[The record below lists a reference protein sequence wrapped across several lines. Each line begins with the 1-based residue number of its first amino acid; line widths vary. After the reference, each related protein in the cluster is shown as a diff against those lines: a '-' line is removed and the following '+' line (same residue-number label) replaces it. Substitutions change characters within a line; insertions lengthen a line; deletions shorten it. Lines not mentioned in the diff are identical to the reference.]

1 MSNDE
6 RIFVLIPSFNEDHL
20 RLTVEGAIA
29 TAANPEG
36 LSFGICQQ
44 STTGEFE
51 DFRNLKNV
59 RVTNVFCDSP
69 RGADLARIMA
79 GSLHDDEPYMLR
91 LDAHHLFA
99 DGWDSVL
106 LAKHRA
112 LEAANPDTKPLITQ
126 YLPRYGVYDGEIRVI
141 DEPGSTRAPS
151 MQMLGSRADSFML
164 WMPMYLYGE
173 PVAGDWHEHH
183 CLSNHFIFSRS
194 EFFWEI
200 MPDPAIMF
208 EGDEPCLAL
217 RAWTRGY
224 RMYAIPEMIVW
235 HRAKFPDIPK
245 DGDDFLGQVA
255 MLNGRLDAG
264 DWRKVDEYANRMRR
278 ISGKLRA
285 EKILSGQHLGEWGA
299 PSLNLLKRYYQA
311 AKFDI
316 EEFYEESNR
325 LHLEVYGYKFS
336 EKANLIPRM

>member
-1 MSNDE
+1 
-6 RIFVLIPSFNEDHL
+6 
-20 RLTVEGAIA
+20 
-29 TAANPEG
+29 
-36 LSFGICQQ
+36 
-44 STTGEFE
+44 
-51 DFRNLKNV
+51 
-59 RVTNVFCDSP
+59 
-69 RGADLARIMA
+69 
-79 GSLHDDEPYMLR
+79 
-91 LDAHHLFA
+91 
-99 DGWDSVL
+99 
-106 LAKHRA
+106 
-112 LEAANPDTKPLITQ
+112 
-126 YLPRYGVYDGEIRVI
+126 
-141 DEPGSTRAPS
+141 
-151 MQMLGSRADSFML
+151 
-164 WMPMYLYGE
+164 
-173 PVAGDWHEHH
+173 
-183 CLSNHFIFSRS
+183 
-194 EFFWEI
+194 